1 MKIIIIGL
9 GNFGSALGIQLTAAG
24 HEVIG
29 VDSSSVKAE
38 AYKDL
43 ITQTIVLDS
52 TNEHA
57 LKTLPL
63 RECDYAV
70 VAIGEDFGA
79 SVMTTALLKQANVKH
94 LVSRA
99 INELHSTVLETLG
112 VEMIIRPEKDSASL
126 FADRILLYGVSNAYH
141 ISDEYKIVEAF
152 IPGRYDGLTLGEI
165 NFKEKYKL
173 QPITAI
179 REYEGKSV
187 FGQPRIMKKVLG
199 LLTDAFILK
208 TGDRLLLF
216 GSSSAIEAFLGL
228 EDNL

>member
-152 IPGRYDGLTLGEI
+152 IPGRAGMMVS
-165 NFKEKYKL
+165 
-173 QPITAI
+173 PWV
-179 REYEGKSV
+179 KS
-187 FGQPRIMKKVLG
+187 
-199 LLTDAFILK
+199 ILK
-208 TGDRLLLF
+208 RSISFSRLPPSGNMRVNRF
-216 GSSSAIEAFLGL
+216 SASPGS
-228 EDNL
+228 

>member
-1 MKIIIIGL
+1 MKILIIGL

-29 VDSSSVKAE
+29 VDTSPVKVE
-38 AYKDL
+38 SFKDV
-43 ITQTIVLDS
+43 ITQTIVLDA

-112 VEMIIRPEKDSASL
+112 VEVIVRPEKDSASL
-126 FADRILLYGVSNAYH
+126 FVDRIVVWCKQCLSY
-141 ISDEYKIVEAF
+141 
-152 IPGRYDGLTLGEI
+152 
-165 NFKEKYKL
+165 
-173 QPITAI
+173 
-179 REYEGKSV
+179 
-187 FGQPRIMKKVLG
+187 FG
-199 LLTDAFILK
+199 
-208 TGDRLLLF
+208 
-216 GSSSAIEAFLGL
+216 
-228 EDNL
+228 

>member
-1 MKIIIIGL
+1 MKVLVVGL
-9 GNFGSALGIQLTAAG
+9 GNFGSSLGIELSAAG

-29 VDSSSVKAE
+29 IDTNPVKVE
-38 AYKDL
+38 AFKEV
-43 ITQTIVLDS
+43 ITQTIVLDA
-52 TNEHA
+52 TNENA

-63 RECDYAV
+63 RECDYSV

-79 SVMTTALLKQANVKH
+79 SVMATALLKQANVKH
-94 LVSRA
+94 LVCRA

-112 VEMIIRPEKDSASL
+112 VKMIIRPEKDSASL
-126 FADRILLYGVSNAYH
+126 FVDRILLYGVSNAYH
-141 ISDEYKIVEAF
+141 ISDEYKIVEAY
-152 IPGRYDGLTLGEI
+152 IPARYDGLTLKEV

-179 REYEGKSV
+179 RDYEGKSV

-199 LLTDAFILK
+199 ILTEAFILK

-216 GSSSAIEAFLGL
+216 GSSSAIEEFLGL
-228 EDNL
+228 DKET